1 MSTIRKRNT
10 GKIAML
16 LQQDRNIFH
25 ISDLMLLWNAT
36 NQASLRRTIS
46 RYVKKGILLKIYRG
60 FYSVVPLS
68 RIDPR
73 ELGSSALHSYC
84 YVSTETV
91 LAQNSIIFQQIDTVT
106 FCASKTRQIRVDEY
120 TVRSRQLKD
129 EYLYNTA
136 GVIEENRYRIAS
148 TERAI
153 ADMLYFNPHYHF
165 DATDRID
172 WKKVAGI
179 QKEVGYL

>member
-10 GKIAML
+10 EKIATL
-16 LQQDRNIFH
+16 LQQNRNIFH

-46 RYVKKGILLKIYRG
+46 RYVKKGVLLKIYRG
-60 FYSVVPLS
+60 FYSVIPLS

-91 LAQNSIIFQQIDTVT
+91 LAQNSIIFQRVDAVT
-106 FCASKTRQIRVDEY
+106 FCAPKIKQIRIGEY
-120 TVRSRQLKD
+120 SIRSRQLKD

-136 GVIEENRYRIAS
+136 GVIEQNSYRIAS

-172 WKKVAGI
+172 WKKVVGI